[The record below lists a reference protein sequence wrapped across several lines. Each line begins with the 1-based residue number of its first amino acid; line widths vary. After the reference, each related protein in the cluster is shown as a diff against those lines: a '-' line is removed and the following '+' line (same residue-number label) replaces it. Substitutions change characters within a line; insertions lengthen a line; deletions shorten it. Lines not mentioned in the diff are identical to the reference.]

1 MGCLYPDELPKTM
14 RSLVAIALALSA
26 ALSGSCGGSQN
37 QAASPV
43 ARDTATIQGR
53 LTSGPWRLADYRPD
67 VSLEPMLQAMLG
79 AQIRTMVVSFDGR
92 TLSAQSPTV
101 QVTRPY
107 AVENA
112 AGLQFDLVSPDLQGG
127 GTMRSRCELGVDG
140 RRITFH
146 AQTDPWTG
154 SGVLEREGP

>member
-1 MGCLYPDELPKTM
+1 MGCLHFDELRKTM
-14 RSLVAIALALSA
+14 RPLTAIALAALA
-26 ALSGSCGGSQN
+26 ALSGSCGGSQS
-37 QAASPV
+37 QPTSPV
-43 ARDTATIQGR
+43 AQDTATIQGR

-67 VSLEPMLQAMLG
+67 VPLEPMLQAMLG
-79 AQIRTMVVSFDGR
+79 AQIRTMVVRFDGR

-101 QVTRPY
+101 QVARPY
-107 AVENA
+107 AVENP

-127 GTMRSRCELGVDG
+127 GSLRSRCELATDG
-140 RRITFH
+140 RHLTFH